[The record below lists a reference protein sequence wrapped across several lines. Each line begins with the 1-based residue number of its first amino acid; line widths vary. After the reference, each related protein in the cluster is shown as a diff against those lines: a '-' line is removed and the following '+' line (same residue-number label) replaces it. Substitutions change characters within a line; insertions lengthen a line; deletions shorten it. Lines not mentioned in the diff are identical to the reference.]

1 VAPDSKAGVRK
12 TLGVD
17 APEVNYARSG
27 DVNVAYAVV
36 GEGPFDLVLVGGW
49 VVSNLEW
56 AWAGPAGEFFTRLA
70 EFSRLI
76 LFDKRGTGLS
86 DRVRGVADLETRM
99 DDVRAVMDAV
109 GSKRAAVM
117 GVSEGGPMTILF
129 AATYPERVAAAVL
142 YASRVCYRRADDYPW
157 ASTPEESAAAVERS
171 ERRWRTGE
179 ALDATLEELAPTL
192 AHDATTRRWW
202 RRWLRTSISPGAVA
216 QYYSM
221 YPGIDVRHV
230 LPSVRVPTL
239 VVHRRDDQA
248 IAFDEG
254 RYAATRISGAEFVE
268 LPGRDHA
275 WFVDPEQI
283 VTPVERFLRDLWQR
297 GEWDAVETE
306 RVLATVLFTDIVGS
320 TRRAAE
326 LGDRRWRE
334 QLERHHALVR
344 RQLVRYGGRELDT
357 AGDGIFASFD
367 GPARA
372 IRCARAIA
380 SAVAELG
387 LEIRA
392 GLHTGECE
400 VVDGKEAGIAV
411 HIGARVASAAAP
423 GEVLVSSTVKDLV
436 AGSGITFRDHGQAEL
451 KGTPGEW
458 RLYAV
463 ESA

>member
-1 VAPDSKAGVRK
+1 MRK
-12 TLGVD
+12 TSGVD
-17 APEVNYARSG
+17 APDVRYARSG
-27 DVNVAYAVV
+27 DVNVAHTVV

-49 VVSNLEW
+49 VVSNLDV
-56 AWAGPAGEFFTRLA
+56 AWDGPAAEFFTRLGA
-70 EFSRLI
+70 FSRLI

-86 DRVRGVADLETRM
+86 DRVTGVADLETRM

-109 GSKRAAVM
+109 GSERAAIM
-117 GVSEGGPMTILF
+117 GISEGGPMTALF
-129 AATYPERVAAAVL
+129 AATYPERTAAAVL
-142 YASRVCYRRADDYPW
+142 YASRMCYRRSDDYPW
-157 ASTPEESAAAVERS
+157 SSTAEESAAAVERA

-179 ALDATLEELAPTL
+179 ALDATLEELAPSL
-192 AHDATTRRWW
+192 ADDANVRHWW
-202 RRWLRTSISPGAVA
+202 RRWLRTSITPGAVA

-221 YPGIDVRHV
+221 YPEIDVRHV

-239 VVHRRDDQA
+239 ILHRRGDLA
-248 IAFDEG
+248 IAFDESS
-254 RYAATRISGAEFVE
+254 YTAARIPGAEFVE
-268 LPGRDHA
+268 LAGRDHA
-275 WFVDPEQI
+275 CLVAPEQI
-283 VTPVERFLRDLWQR
+283 TAPVQRFLTEMWQR
-297 GEWDAVETE
+297 GEWDAVEPE
-306 RVLATVLFTDIVGS
+306 RVLATVLFTDIVDS
-320 TRRAAE
+320 TTHAAE

-334 QLERHHALVR
+334 QLERHHALLR

-357 AGDGIFASFD
+357 AGDGVFASFD

-380 SAVAELG
+380 SAVGELG

-400 VVDGKEAGIAV
+400 VVDGKMAGIAV
-411 HIGARVASAAAP
+411 HLGARVASAAAP

-436 AGSGITFRDHGQAEL
+436 AGSGITFRERGAAEL
-451 KGTPGEW
+451 KGIPGEW

>member
-1 VAPDSKAGVRK
+1 MG
-12 TLGVD
+12 

-27 DVNVAYAVV
+27 EVNIAYAVV

-49 VVSNLEW
+49 VVSNLDV
-56 AWAGPAGEFFTRLA
+56 AWDGPAAEFFIRLGA
-70 EFSRLI
+70 FSRLI

-86 DRVRGVADLETRM
+86 DRVQGVADLETRM

-109 GSKRAAVM
+109 GSERAAIM
-117 GVSEGGPMTILF
+117 GVSEGGPMTVLF
-129 AATYPERVAAAVL
+129 AATYPERTAAAVL
-142 YASRVCYRRADDYPW
+142 YASRMCYRRSDDYPW
-157 ASTPEESAAAVERS
+157 SSTPEESAAAVERV

-179 ALDATLEELAPTL
+179 ALDATLEELAPSL
-192 AHDATTRRWW
+192 ADDATVRQWW
-202 RRWLRTSISPGAVA
+202 RRWLRTSITPGAVA

-221 YPGIDVRHV
+221 YPGIDIRNV

-239 VVHRRDDQA
+239 ILHRKADQA
-248 IAFDEG
+248 IMFDES
-254 RYAATRISGAEFVE
+254 RYSAARISGAEFVQ
-268 LPGRDHA
+268 LAGHDHV

-283 VTPVERFLRDLWQR
+283 TAPVHRFLDELWQR
-297 GEWDAVETE
+297 GEWDAVEPE

-320 TRRAAE
+320 TTRAAE

-334 QLERHHALVR
+334 HLERHNALVR

-380 SAVAELG
+380 SAVPDLG

-400 VVDGKEAGIAV
+400 VVDGKMAGIAV
-411 HIGARVASAAAP
+411 HIGARVAAAAAP

-436 AGSGITFRDHGQAEL
+436 AGSGITFRDRGSAEL
-451 KGTPGEW
+451 KGVPGEW

>member
-1 VAPDSKAGVRK
+1 MRK
-12 TLGVD
+12 TSGVD
-17 APEVNYARSG
+17 APKVDYARSG
-27 DVNVAYAVV
+27 DVNVAYAVL
-36 GEGPFDLVLVGGW
+36 GEGPLDLVLVGGW

-56 AWAGPAGEFFTRLA
+56 AWEGPAAEFFTCLG

-86 DRVRGVADLETRM
+86 DRMKGVADLETRM

-109 GSKRAAVM
+109 GSERAAVM
-117 GVSEGGPMTILF
+117 GISEGGPMTILF

-142 YASRVCYRRADDYPW
+142 YASRVCYRRSDDYPW
-157 ASTPEESAAAVERS
+157 ASTPEESAAATERA
-171 ERRWRTGE
+171 EGRWRTDE

-192 AHDATTRRWW
+192 AHEESIRLWW
-202 RRWLRTSISPGAVA
+202 RRWLRTSVTPGAVA

-221 YPGIDVRHV
+221 YPGIDVRHI
-230 LPSVRVPTL
+230 LPAVGVPTL
-239 VVHRRDDQA
+239 VLHRKDDQA

-254 RYAATRISGAEFVE
+254 RYAAARIPGAEFVE

-283 VTPVERFLRDLWQR
+283 TAPVERFLHELRRR
-297 GEWDAVETE
+297 GEWDAVQTD

-320 TRRAAE
+320 TTRAAE
-326 LGDRRWRE
+326 LGDRGWRD
-334 QLERHHALVR
+334 QLEQHHSLVR
-344 RQLVRYGGRELDT
+344 RQLVRYQGRELDT
-357 AGDGIFASFD
+357 AGDGVFATFD

-372 IRCARAIA
+372 IRCACAIA
-380 SAVAELG
+380 SAVSELG

-400 VVDGKEAGIAV
+400 VVEEKMAGIAV
-411 HIGARVASAAAP
+411 HIGARVAAAAAA

-436 AGSGITFRDHGQAEL
+436 AGSGITFRDRGPAEL
-451 KGTPGEW
+451 KGIPGEW

-463 ESA
+463 DSA

>member
-1 VAPDSKAGVRK
+1 M
-12 TLGVD
+12 D
-17 APEVNYARSG
+17 APEVKYVRSG
-27 DVNVAYAVV
+27 DLNVGYAVV

-49 VVSNLEW
+49 VLSNLDW
-56 AWAGPAGEFFTRLA
+56 AWEGPAAEFFTRLA
-70 EFSRLI
+70 EFSRVI

-86 DRVRGVADLETRM
+86 DRMRGVADLETRM

-109 GSKRAAVM
+109 GSERAAVM
-117 GVSEGGPMTILF
+117 GISEGGPMTVLF

-142 YASRVCYRRADDYPW
+142 YASRVCYSRTDDYPW
-157 ASTPEESAAAVERS
+157 GSTPEEWAVATERA
-171 ERRWRTGE
+171 EWRWRTDE

-202 RRWLRTSISPGAVA
+202 RRWLRTSVTPGAVA

-221 YPGIDVRHV
+221 YSGIDVREV
-230 LPSVRVPTL
+230 LRAVGVPTL
-239 VVHRRDDQA
+239 VLHRTDDQA
-248 IAFDEG
+248 IAFDES
-254 RYAATRISGAEFVE
+254 RYAAARISGAEFIE

-283 VTPVERFLRDLWQR
+283 TAPIKRFLNELWQR

-320 TRRAAE
+320 TMRAAE
-326 LGDRRWRE
+326 LGDRLWRE
-334 QLERHHALVR
+334 QLKRHHALVR

-400 VVDGKEAGIAV
+400 VVDGKMAGIAV
-411 HIGARVASAAAP
+411 HLGARVAAAAAP
-423 GEVLVSSTVKDLV
+423 GEVLVSNTVKDLV
-436 AGSGITFRDHGQAEL
+436 AGSGLTFRDRGLAEL
-451 KGTPGEW
+451 KGIPGEW

-463 ESA
+463 DSA

>member
-1 VAPDSKAGVRK
+1 MRNTS
-12 TLGVD
+12 TVD
-17 APEVNYARSG
+17 APEVRYAKSG
-27 DVNVAYAVV
+27 DVNVACAVV

-56 AWAGPAGEFFTRLA
+56 AWEGPAAEFFKRLA
-70 EFSRLI
+70 AFSRLI

-117 GVSEGGPMTILF
+117 GISEGGPMTALF

-142 YASRVCYRRADDYPW
+142 YASRMCYRRTDDYPW
-157 ASTPEESAAAVERS
+157 SSTPEESAAAVERA
-171 ERRWRTGE
+171 ERRWRTDE

-192 AHDATTRRWW
+192 ADDATTRRWW
-202 RRWLRTSISPGAVA
+202 RRWLRTSVTPGAVA

-230 LPSVRVPTL
+230 LPAVGVPTL
-239 VVHRRDDQA
+239 VLHRRDDQA

-254 RYAATRISGAEFVE
+254 RYAAARIPGAEFVE

-283 VTPVERFLRDLWQR
+283 AAPVERFLQDLWQR

-320 TRRAAE
+320 TTRAGARHGGRRDLRELRRPGAGDSLRTRDHGRGRRAGAR
-326 LGDRRWRE
+326 DPRRAPHGR
-334 QLERHHALVR
+334 VR
-344 RQLVRYGGRELDT
+344 GRGGEGGWHR
-357 AGDGIFASFD
+357 
-367 GPARA
+367 RA
-372 IRCARAIA
+372 HRCARRGRGGAWRGA
-380 SAVAELG
+380 G
-387 LEIRA
+387 LEHR
-392 GLHTGECE
+392 
-400 VVDGKEAGIAV
+400 
-411 HIGARVASAAAP
+411 
-423 GEVLVSSTVKDLV
+423 
-436 AGSGITFRDHGQAEL
+436 
-451 KGTPGEW
+451 
-458 RLYAV
+458 
-463 ESA
+463 

>member
-1 VAPDSKAGVRK
+1 VRK
-12 TLGVD
+12 TSVVD
-17 APEVNYARSG
+17 APEVRYVRSG
-27 DVNVAYAVV
+27 DVNVAYTLV

-49 VVSNLEW
+49 VVSNLDV
-56 AWAGPAGEFFTRLA
+56 AWEGPAAEFFTRLA
-70 EFSRLI
+70 AFSRLI

-86 DRVRGVADLETRM
+86 DRMKGVADLETRM

-109 GSKRAAVM
+109 GSQRAAIM
-117 GVSEGGPMTILF
+117 GISEGGPMTALF
-129 AATYPERVAAAVL
+129 AATYPERTAAAVL
-142 YASRVCYRRADDYPW
+142 YASRMCYRRSDDYPW
-157 ASTPEESAAAVERS
+157 SSTPEESAAAVERA

-179 ALDATLEELAPTL
+179 ALDATLEELAPSR
-192 AHDATTRRWW
+192 ADDANVRHWW
-202 RRWLRTSISPGAVA
+202 RRWLRTSITPGAVA

-239 VVHRRDDQA
+239 ILHRKGDQA
-248 IAFDEG
+248 IAFDESP
-254 RYAATRISGAEFVE
+254 YAAARIPGAEFVE
-268 LPGRDHA
+268 LAGRDHA
-275 WFVDPEQI
+275 WFVEPEQI
-283 VTPVERFLRDLWQR
+283 TAPVQRFLTELWER
-297 GEWDAVETE
+297 GEWEAVEPE
-306 RVLATVLFTDIVGS
+306 RVLATVLFTDIVDS
-320 TRRAAE
+320 TSRAAE

-380 SAVAELG
+380 SAVGELG
-387 LEIRA
+387 LKIRA

-400 VVDGKEAGIAV
+400 VVDGKMAGIAV
-411 HIGARVASAAAP
+411 HVGARVASAAAP

-436 AGSGITFRDHGQAEL
+436 AGSGITFHDRGQAEL
-451 KGTPGEW
+451 KGIPGEF

-463 ESA
+463 DSA

>member
-1 VAPDSKAGVRK
+1 MRK
-12 TLGVD
+12 TSGVD
-17 APEVNYARSG
+17 APEVSYTRSG

-49 VVSNLEW
+49 VVSNLDV
-56 AWAGPAGEFFTRLA
+56 AWEGPAAAFFTRLA

-86 DRVRGVADLETRM
+86 DRMRGVADLETRM
-99 DDVRAVMDAV
+99 DDVRAVMNAV
-109 GSKRAAVM
+109 GSERAAVM
-117 GVSEGGPMTILF
+117 GVSEGGPMTVLF
-129 AATYPERVAAAVL
+129 AATYPERVAASVL

-157 ASTPEESAAAVERS
+157 SSTPEESAAAVERA

-179 ALDATLEELAPTL
+179 ALDATLEELAPSL
-192 AHDATTRRWW
+192 AHDATIRHWW
-202 RRWLRTSISPGAVA
+202 RHWLRTSITPGAVA

-239 VVHRRDDQA
+239 VLHRRDDRT

-254 RYAATRISGAEFVE
+254 RYAAARIPGAELVE
-268 LPGRDHA
+268 LPGPDHA

-283 VTPVERFLRDLWQR
+283 AAPVERFLGDLWRR

-320 TRRAAE
+320 TSQAAE

-334 QLERHHALVR
+334 QLEGHHALVR

-372 IRCARAIA
+372 IRCAHAI
-380 SAVAELG
+380 SGAVAELG

-400 VVDGKEAGIAV
+400 VVEGKMAGIAV
-411 HIGARVASAAAP
+411 HIGARVAAAAAP

-436 AGSGITFRDHGQAEL
+436 AGSGITFRDRGAAEL
-451 KGTPGEW
+451 KGIPGEW

-463 ESA
+463 DSV